1 MKQRN
6 KLAFAMVLC
15 LSIFTTLFNTN
26 VQAATTITSND
37 TGNHGGY
44 DYELWK
50 DSGNT
55 SMTLNDGGTFSCE
68 WNNIGNAL
76 FRKGKKYNET
86 QTHGQIG
93 DISVKFGC
101 DYQPNGN
108 SYLCIYGWTV
118 DPLVEYYI
126 VESWGSWRPPGASSK
141 GTISVDGGTY
151 DIYETTRTNQP
162 SIKGTATFQQYWS
175 VRTSKRTSGTIS
187 VSDHF
192 KAWESRGMKMGKMF
206 EVAFTVEGYQSSGK
220 ANVHTMSIDINGQ
233 GNDDDDDDDDD
244 RDYGIRSAYDVIE
257 AEEYNTKSS
266 STIETIGTGNAGE
279 GIGYIESGN
288 TLTYKDI
295 DFGSGGGTLFSAVVA
310 SEQNTNIQV
319 RLGNESGALLGTLSD
334 ASTGGWDTYE
344 NKSATVSNVTGK
356 QDIILVFSGPVNIDS
371 FKFSQST
378 YENKIGDVNGDRV
391 VDSLDFSLLK
401 SYILNNETSLDKEA
415 ADINSDGRVDSL
427 DFSKLK
433 GIILNND
440 QPTPTPTTPPSYD
453 KVVALTFDD
462 GPDTTLTPLVLNK
475 LEKYDIPATF
485 MVIGQKLN
493 DSTSSI
499 VDRIINS
506 GSEIG
511 NHSWSYSSMNNMSD
525 AEIRQSVND
534 TSTAIKRYSGTTPIF
549 FRAPNL
555 ATSNTMFNVIDL
567 TFVGGVT
574 CNDWD
579 QSSTAQQRA
588 DAIIN
593 GARDGAILLMHDVQP
608 SPHPTPEALDI
619 IIPTLLEQGYQ
630 FVTLSELFEIKGV
643 TLNPYDNNAYTYV
656 Q

>member
-1 MKQRN
+1 MKQKN
-6 KLAFAMVLC
+6 KLVLAMLLC
-15 LSIFTTLFNTN
+15 FSIMSTLFNTS

-68 WNNIGNAL
+68 WNNINNAL

-86 QTHGQIG
+86 QTHQQIG

-126 VESWGSWRPPGASSK
+126 VESWGSWRPPGATSK
-141 GTISVDGGTY
+141 GTITVDDGTY
-151 DIYETTRTNQP
+151 DVYETTRTNQP

-192 KAWESRGMKMGKMF
+192 NAWESRGMKMGKMY
-206 EVAFTVEGYQSSGK
+206 EVAFTVEGYQSSGS
-220 ANVHTMSIDINGQ
+220 ANVHTMSIEINADDA
-233 GNDDDDDDDDD
+233 DDDDIE
-244 RDYGIRSAYDVIE
+244 YGIRSAFNVIE
-257 AEEYNTKSS
+257 AEEYNTTTS
-266 STIETIGTGNAGE
+266 STLETIGTGNGGD
-279 GIGYIESGN
+279 GIGYIESDD
-288 TLTYKDI
+288 TITYRDI
-295 DFGSGGGTLFSAVVA
+295 DFGSGGVSTFSAVVA
-310 SEQNTNIQV
+310 SEQNTNIQL

-334 ASTGGWDTYE
+334 VSTGGWDTYE
-344 NKSATVSNVTGK
+344 NKSTKINNVTGI
-356 QDIILVFSGPVNIDS
+356 QDIVLVFSGPVNVDS
-371 FKFSQST
+371 FVFSSET
-378 YENKIGDVNGDRV
+378 ESSIGDVNGDGA
-391 VDSLDFSLLK
+391 VDSLDFALLK
-401 SYILNNETSLDKEA
+401 SYILNNETLLDREA
-415 ADINSDGRVDSL
+415 ADINSDGYIDSL
-427 DFSKLK
+427 DLSKMK
-433 GIILNND
+433 SIILNHD
-440 QPTPTPTTPPSYD
+440 TPTPTIPPTYD

-475 LEKYDIPATF
+475 LEKYDVPATF

-493 DSTSSI
+493 DSTGS
-499 VDRIINS
+499 VVERIINS

-534 TSTAIKRYSGTTPIF
+534 TNVAIMRYSGITPKF

-555 ATSNTMFNVIDL
+555 ATSNTMFSAIDL

-608 SPHPTPEALDI
+608 LPHPTPEALDI
-619 IIPTLLEQGYQ
+619 IITTLLEQGYK

-643 TLNPYDNNAYTYV
+643 TLSPNDNTSYTYV